1 MTKRLQLD
9 PVFVDTIPGELEEGR
24 LYISKRYRT
33 AMHRCCC
40 GCGLEVVTPLNPAK
54 WRLTEEGATV
64 SLYPSVGNWSFPCQ
78 SHYWID
84 KNEVRW
90 ARVMPKWQ
98 IDKVRRRDQA
108 AVEALAKPRPPVQV
122 AAAPVENRP
131 AWWQCLARWLLG
143 R

>member
-1 MTKRLQLD
+1 VTKLHRLE
-9 PVFVDTIPGELEEGR
+9 PVFVDTIPAELESGR

-33 AMHRCCC
+33 AAHRCCC

-78 SHYWID
+78 SHYWIER
-84 KNEVRW
+84 NHVRW
-90 ARVMPKWQ
+90 ARSMSQWQ
-98 IDKVRRRDQA
+98 IGQVRRRDQA
-108 AVEALAKPRPPVQV
+108 AAEASSTPRPF
-122 AAAPVENRP
+122 AKAPSTPLKHRFR
-131 AWWQCLARWLLG
+131 WWRRLARWFLG

>member
-1 MTKRLQLD
+1 MTRRLQLE
-9 PVFVDTIPGELEEGR
+9 PVFVDTIPSELEEGR

-64 SLYPSVGNWSFPCQ
+64 SLYPSVGNWGFPCQ
-78 SHYWID
+78 SHYWIE

-122 AAAPVENRP
+122 ATAPIENRP
-131 AWWQCLARWLLG
+131 AWWQRLAHWLLG
-143 R
+143 S

>member
-1 MTKRLQLD
+1 MTMRVQLE
-9 PVFVDTIPGELEEGR
+9 PVFVDTIPSELEEGR

-54 WRLTEEGATV
+54 WRLTETGATV

-78 SHYWID
+78 SHYWIE

-108 AVEALAKPRPPVQV
+108 AVELLAKPRPPVQV
-122 AAAPVENRP
+122 AAAPVGNRP
-131 AWWQCLARWLLG
+131 AWWQRLARWLLG
-143 R
+143 S

>member
-1 MTKRLQLD
+1 MTRRLQLE
-9 PVFVDTIPGELEEGR
+9 PVFVDTIPSELEEGR

-54 WRLTEEGATV
+54 WRLTETGATV

-78 SHYWID
+78 SHYWIE

-122 AAAPVENRP
+122 ATAPVENRP
-131 AWWQCLARWLLG
+131 AWWQRLARWLLG
-143 R
+143 S